1 MKIKKKLNNNAIITR
16 NEQNQEIIVVGKGI
30 AYGKTINSLVEKKK
44 IYKIFVPENKG
55 DKKRI
60 SDMVQ
65 QIPVQYIE
73 ISEKIISYARREYKL
88 VLNESIYLSLT
99 DHISSSIERYEQ
111 GVFLKNK
118 FLWEIK
124 HFGSVAKF

>member
-1 MKIKKKLNNNAIITR
+1 MKIKKKLNNNAIITK

-65 QIPVQYIE
+65 
-73 ISEKIISYARREYKL
+73 
-88 VLNESIYLSLT
+88 
-99 DHISSSIERYEQ
+99 
-111 GVFLKNK
+111 
-118 FLWEIK
+118 
-124 HFGSVAKF
+124 